1 MKTNQMVEIKDSRK
15 KQIGGARAKMI
26 PNVGR
31 EGSCEIF
38 LHRDWDVIGRE
49 HHSAAP
55 QLSCQRKSKHN
66 TQMCADTLNKQCTN
80 VERWLVGWAIERC
93 RTVRPSINQKSW
105 EPPRA
110 NFLQHTAAF
119 RSRNVFL
126 QITMIKPKR
135 NHQYTFLPRQF
146 SSFLLFSNQYARGSN
161 KSVDPWINCVE
172 AHSHGG
178 IDYKG
183 PAGCWS
189 WKNIYVITITTE
201 QQPKNI
207 KM

>member
-1 MKTNQMVEIKDSRK
+1 MWL
-15 KQIGGARAKMI
+15 
-26 PNVGR
+26 VGNTIQRRRSLLVR
-31 EGSCEIF
+31 E
-38 LHRDWDVIGRE
+38 RV
-49 HHSAAP
+49 
-55 QLSCQRKSKHN
+55 N
-66 TQMCADTLNKQCTN
+66 TIHMCADTLNKQCTN
-80 VERWLVGWAIERC
+80 VEIWLVGWAIERC
-93 RTVRPSINQKSW
+93 RRVRPSINQKSW

-183 PAGCWS
+183 PLGCLS
-189 WKNIYVITITTE
+189 WK
-201 QQPKNI
+201 
-207 KM
+207 KMWYQ

>member
-66 TQMCADTLNKQCTN
+66 TGVCTLCRYFEQTMYKC
-80 VERWLVGWAIERC
+80 RDMIGRLGIERC
-93 RTVRPSINQKSW
+93 RRVRPSINQKSW

-183 PAGCWS
+183 PLGCWS
-189 WKNIYVITITTE
+189 WKNMWY
-201 QQPKNI
+201 Q
-207 KM
+207 